1 MEAILQKL
9 VMPDNA
15 AIQEGTAE
23 LKEAFKQPNAIPM
36 LCQVLTGSGTPQV
49 RQYSALLL
57 RKKLGKQKTWRN
69 LTAED
74 QQTLKNGT
82 LNTLTVEPDKQ
93 VQHAIVQL
101 IAVLAKHELPK
112 NAWPE
117 LIPLVDQCFQS
128 EEPGRKS
135 LAMFMASALCESAPE
150 VIKNSYLTGF
160 CKLFNKAL
168 TNTTDPDIGVY
179 ATQAMTNLVPVIGS
193 EELRLFQPL
202 VGIVTVFIGR
212 LIEAGEEEKATTAME
227 VILYH
232 LHTYYLLQLFFD

>member
-36 LCQVLTGSGTPQV
+36 LCQVLGGSASPQI

-57 RKKLGKQKTWRN
+57 RKKLGKQKTWHN
-69 LTAED
+69 LSAED
-74 QQTLKNGT
+74 RQALKNGT

-101 IAVLAKHELPK
+101 IAVIAKHELPN

-117 LIPLVDQCFQS
+117 LIQTLDQCFQS
-128 EEPGRKS
+128 EESGRKS
-135 LAMFMASALCESAPE
+135 LAMFMASALCESCPE
-150 VIKNSYLTGF
+150 VIKTVHLGGF

-168 TNTTDPDIGVY
+168 TNTTDPEVGVH

-193 EELRLFQPL
+193 EELRWFQPL
-202 VGIVTVFIGR
+202 VGNVTNFIRR
-212 LIEAGEEEKATTAME
+212 LIEAGEDEKATSAME
-227 VILYH
+227 VNK
-232 LHTYYLLQLFFD
+232 

>member
-74 QQTLKNGT
+74 KQTLKSGT
-82 LNTLTVEPDKQ
+82 LNTLTTEPDKQ

-101 IAVLAKHELPK
+101 IAVIAKHELPK

-117 LIPLVDQCFQS
+117 LIPLLDNCFQS

-135 LAMFMASALCESAPE
+135 LATFMASALCESSPE
-150 VIKNSYLTGF
+150 AIKNSYLAGF

-168 TNTTDPDIGVY
+168 TNTTDPEIGVN

-202 VGIVTVFIGR
+202 VGTATIFISR

-227 VILYH
+227 VM
-232 LHTYYLLQLFFD
+232 